1 MNFLLR
7 GPMIDPSQAQL
18 ASKIPQTARLIE
30 AFHLARWAPT
40 RLHTGYLIAVVLA
53 ILVFI
58 LLWRTVQ
65 GYRIRAVG
73 QNPDASRYAGINV
86 KRYIVLSLLLGGAFA
101 GLAGAI
107 QVYGVN
113 YRMITDGS
121 SSGFTGNAGFN
132 GIVVALFAQLHPIL
146 SIPASMLFGA
156 LLVGANSMQRAV
168 QVPSAFVI
176 ALNGLIVVF
185 VVSSEV
191 IRRRRQRQRLAAT
204 KEDESPPNPDQVP
217 SSPVEISA

>member
-1 MNFLLR
+1 
-7 GPMIDPSQAQL
+7 
-18 ASKIPQTARLIE
+18 
-30 AFHLARWAPT
+30 
-40 RLHTGYLIAVVLA
+40 
-53 ILVFI
+53 
-58 LLWRTVQ
+58 
-65 GYRIRAVG
+65 
-73 QNPDASRYAGINV
+73 
-86 KRYIVLSLLLGGAFA
+86 
-101 GLAGAI
+101 
-107 QVYGVN
+107 
-113 YRMITDGS
+113 MITDGS

-185 VVSSEV
+185 VVSSEF

-204 KEDESPPNPDQVP
+204 KEDESPPSPDQVP
-217 SSPVEISA
+217 SPPVEISA